1 MLKKC
6 SLILVISI
14 FSLSSSYALTDDEL
28 KMLEAQR
35 EAIKLVEEYPESDTY
50 KWLQESIENYE
61 ADLAI
66 DAVEAE
72 NETIFKKSDEL
83 VSENKVKQKLE
94 EDFQK
99 TVEELDVATTTHA
112 EALEELLKDPS
123 NLELQSDVK
132 QAKLDLINAQ
142 AEKNIAEAE
151 KNWEANYSEEYDKNE
166 IEIAK
171 EQADEARDNVCK
183 ESWNCID
190 KASFIINV
198 NDVSPWMEVTPGNN
212 TKQNVN
218 KALWTI
224 IQSLMVALWSLALLI
239 MTVGA
244 GYMIM
249 HSGRDELLS
258 KWKAIF
264 MSWVYALLVA
274 LSSYYLIAIIR
285 YILYK

>member
-1 MLKKC
+1 
-6 SLILVISI
+6 
-14 FSLSSSYALTDDEL
+14 
-28 KMLEAQR
+28 MLEAQR